1 MLANQEDNPA
11 RAVLKAAEELAASM
25 AASGEVGQTIGPVFG
40 SDAEAPTIDGS
51 LVDQVIEYTF
61 EAVSTATKAFR
72 RNQKKSLYQY
82 VGIICEVKAAVS
94 CGVPAVSSGSGA
106 GKKKKGKGVRGK
118 KAAST
123 DGFASVRVRWTER
136 FEDDVEEGACS
147 ARSSCML
154 LIARP
159 VLPLTH
165 PCCHTRLLNQ
175 NGCT

>member
-1 MLANQEDNPA
+1 M
-11 RAVLKAAEELAASM
+11 AV
-25 AASGEVGQTIGPVFG
+25 SGEVGQTIGPVFG

-106 GKKKKGKGVRGK
+106 GKKRRARGCGGK
-118 KAAST
+118 KRRQLMDLLLCACGGPSDLKMMSKKVRAQLAARAC
-123 DGFASVRVRWTER
+123 FALPAPSFRSLTRAATL
-136 FEDDVEEGACS
+136 AC
-147 ARSSCML
+147 
-154 LIARP
+154 LIRMG
-159 VLPLTH
+159 VLDP
-165 PCCHTRLLNQ
+165 
-175 NGCT
+175 G